1 MFYDDTFK
9 DEYSHEHVRLARE
22 TGRAWAE
29 REWADWSESTQG
41 SGSSWPYQAEDAI
54 ARIRFDPDD
63 ETEDQSEREAELAE
77 VCGRAAKERWDEL
90 MTAFEADNRA
100 AKERWDEMLA
110 AIEAGQ

>member
-1 MFYDDTFK
+1 MFYD
-9 DEYSHEHVRLARE
+9 EHVRLARE

-41 SGSSWPYQAEDAI
+41 SGSSWSSWPYQAEDAI

-77 VCGRAAKERWDEL
+77 ICNRAAKERWDEL